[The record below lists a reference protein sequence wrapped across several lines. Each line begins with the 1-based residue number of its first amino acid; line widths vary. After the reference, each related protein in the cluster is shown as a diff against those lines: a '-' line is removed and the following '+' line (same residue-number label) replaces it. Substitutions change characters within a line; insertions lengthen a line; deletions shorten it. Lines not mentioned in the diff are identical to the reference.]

1 MRQCG
6 YFHQIPLSKNNGW
19 RLAKAVNPEGV
30 PVYFIRHAT
39 AIAVATATPDVTA
52 TRVLPNINSCAIA
65 AIKDVKPPTSAT
77 MPMRAIVDRFFCSL
91 MCFPLRRFV
100 GRRGARNQIVTA
112 LYANVR
118 CSEHAQARQSSLP
131 VLSPNFSTGAPAFSS
146 MPNSRLLSGV
156 SFGYTTWRLPLTCPA
171 PPPARTIGRS

>member
-6 YFHQIPLSKNNGW
+6 YFHQIPLSTNNGW

-52 TRVLPNINSCAIA
+52 TRVVPNINSCAIA

-91 MCFPLRRFV
+91 MCFPLRMFV
-100 GRRGARNQIVTA
+100 DRRGARNQIVSA
-112 LYANVR
+112 
-118 CSEHAQARQSSLP
+118 HAQARQSSLP